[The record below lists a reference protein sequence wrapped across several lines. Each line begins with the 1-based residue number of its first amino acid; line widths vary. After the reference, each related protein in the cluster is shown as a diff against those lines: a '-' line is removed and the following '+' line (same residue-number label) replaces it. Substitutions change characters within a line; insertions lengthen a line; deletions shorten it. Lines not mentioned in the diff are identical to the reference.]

1 MREGYRVRIEMDE
14 SYFGVGGRRKGIR
27 GREYLARVPVFGIFL
42 VYLRSEI
49 R

>member
-1 MREGYRVRIEMDE
+1 MGE
-14 SYFGVGGRRKGIR
+14 SYFGFGGIRKGIR
-27 GREYLARVPVFGIFL
+27 GREYLARAPVFSIFL